1 MDPRR
6 SERLSEALREEIEEI
21 VSYEL
26 SDPRIDVEAISEVL
40 LSPDSK
46 QAHIRVLTRSGSDR
60 QAETLEALNHA
71 RGYLK
76 SELTRRLSTF
86 RVPEL
91 HFEAALSADLGSRAE
106 HLLKRVRRGR
116 PRE

>member
-21 VSYEL
+21 VTYEL
-26 SDPRIDVEAISEVL
+26 EDPRIDVEAISEVL

-46 QAHIRVLTRSGSDR
+46 HAHVRVLTRNGALR
-60 QAETLEALNHA
+60 QTETLHALNHA

-76 SELTRRLSTF
+76 SELTRRLDTY
-86 RVPEL
+86 RVPDL
-91 HFEAALSADLGSRAE
+91 HFEAALSAELGSRAE
-106 HLLKRVRRGR
+106 QLLKRVRRGR